1 MVIKSHNIKMN
12 DLPKFNE
19 DDIIDLIDYVTRVRK
34 KKSYLPKSAIKKKGR
49 YQDTIE
55 IIELM
60 EEENEIYDSHI
71 S

>member
-1 MVIKSHNIKMN
+1 MVIKNHDIKMN
-12 DLPKFNE
+12 DLPNFNE
-19 DDIIDLIDYVTRVRK
+19 DDIIDLVVYVTRVRK
-34 KKSYLPKSAIKKKGR
+34 KKSYLPKGVIKKKGR
-49 YQDTIE
+49 YKDTIE

>member
-1 MVIKSHNIKMN
+1 MVIKNHDIKMN
-12 DLPKFNE
+12 DLPNFNE
-19 DDIIDLIDYVTRVRK
+19 DDIIDLVVYVTRVRK

-49 YQDTIE
+49 YKDTME

>member
-1 MVIKSHNIKMN
+1 MVIKNHIIKMN
-12 DLPKFNE
+12 DLPNFNE
-19 DDIIDLIDYVTRVRK
+19 DDIIDLVVYVTRVRK
-34 KKSYLPKSAIKKKGR
+34 KKLYLPKSAIKKKGR
-49 YQDTIE
+49 YKDTIE